1 MKFITYQ
8 QYVEYLKN
16 NTTMK
21 LKEKEATYKISRT
34 GKNDIFNERKIQEV
48 DKRHDK
54 MFRNILSRKKEMVN
68 FLNQF
73 LNLRDKIE
81 EKQIIQC
88 HTDFITK
95 QYKDKHSDIIYKLKD
110 KPIYFLVE
118 HQSTIDPEMPLRIW
132 EYVGEIMRKESIIQ
146 ETYLRK
152 DKVYPVVV
160 PIVIYTGFQKWN
172 AKRNFADRQYQ
183 STNYKEYQI
192 NLEYNLIAVQDY
204 TYEDLLEKQTLFAS
218 IMIMEK
224 CKKTEEL
231 IIQIDKIIEMIKEPK
246 DREALAEIIVNVIT
260 FRIGKEKAN
269 EMLKKIN
276 ESEET
281 GMSPLTK
288 MLLDLEYKNWK
299 RGVREGEAKGEAK
312 GEGKRNYESSKKYV
326 TIWRI
331 RRKNYEIYRY

>member
-1 MKFITYQ
+1 
-8 QYVEYLKN
+8 
-16 NTTMK
+16 MK
-21 LKEKEATYKISRT
+21 LKEKETTYKISRT
-34 GKNDIFNERKIQEV
+34 GKNNIYNEKKIQEV

-54 MFRNILSRKKEMVN
+54 MLRNILSRKKEMVN

-73 LNLRDKIE
+73 LNLREKIE
-81 EKQIIQC
+81 EKQ
-88 HTDFITK
+88 
-95 QYKDKHSDIIYKLKD
+95 S
-110 KPIYFLVE
+110 
-118 HQSTIDPEMPLRIW
+118 
-132 EYVGEIMRKESIIQ
+132 
-146 ETYLRK
+146 
-152 DKVYPVVV
+152 
-160 PIVIYTGFQKWN
+160 
-172 AKRNFADRQYQ
+172 
-183 STNYKEYQI
+183 
-192 NLEYNLIAVQDY
+192 
-204 TYEDLLEKQTLFAS
+204 LFAS

-231 IIQIDKIIEMIKEPK
+231 IIQINKIIEMIKEPK

-299 RGVREGEAKGEAK
+299 KGVREGEAKGEVK
-312 GEGKRNYESSKKYV
+312 GEGKRHYESSKKYV

>member
-1 MKFITYQ
+1 
-8 QYVEYLKN
+8 
-16 NTTMK
+16 MK
-21 LKEKEATYKISRT
+21 LKEKEATYKISRREK
-34 GKNDIFNERKIQEV
+34 KNIYNEKRIQEV

-54 MFRNILSRKKEMVN
+54 MFRNILSRKKEMAN

-73 LNLRDKIE
+73 LNLREKIE

-88 HTDFITK
+88 HTDFVTK
-95 QYKDKHSDIIYKLKD
+95 QYKNKHSDIIYKLKD

-132 EYVGEIMRKESIIQ
+132 EYVGEIMQKESIIQ

-183 STNYKEYQI
+183 STNYKEYEI

-204 TYEDLLEKQTLFAS
+204 TYEELQKKQTLFAS

-224 CKKTEEL
+224 CNDTEEL
-231 IIQIDKIIEMIKEPK
+231 IIQIDRIIEMIKEPK
-246 DREALAEIIVNVIT
+246 DRETLAEIIINVIA
-260 FRIGKEKAN
+260 FRVGAEKAN
-269 EMLKKIN
+269 EMLEKIN
-276 ESEET
+276 RREET

-299 RGVREGEAKGEAK
+299 KGVRE

>member
-8 QYVEYLKN
+8 QYIEYLKN
-16 NTTMK
+16 NNTMK
-21 LKEKEATYKISRT
+21 LKEKEATYKISRREK
-34 GKNDIFNERKIQEV
+34 KNIYNEKRIQEV

-54 MFRNILSRKKEMVN
+54 MFRNILSRKKEMAN

-73 LNLRDKIE
+73 LNLREKIE

-88 HTDFITK
+88 HTDFVTK
-95 QYKDKHSDIIYKLKD
+95 QYKNKHSDIIYKLKD

-132 EYVGEIMRKESIIQ
+132 EYVGEIMQKESIIQ

-183 STNYKEYQI
+183 STNYKEYEI

-204 TYEDLLEKQTLFAS
+204 TYEELQKKQTLFAS

-224 CKKTEEL
+224 CNDTEEL
-231 IIQIDKIIEMIKEPK
+231 IIQIDRIIEMIKEPK
-246 DREALAEIIVNVIT
+246 DRETLAEIIINVIA
-260 FRIGKEKAN
+260 FRVGAEKAN
-269 EMLKKIN
+269 EMLEKIN
-276 ESEET
+276 RREET

-299 RGVREGEAKGEAK
+299 KGVREE
-312 GEGKRNYESSKKYV
+312 EGKRNYESSKKYV

>member
-1 MKFITYQ
+1 MKVITYQ

-21 LKEKEATYKISRT
+21 LKEKETTYKISRT
-34 GKNDIFNERKIQEV
+34 GKNNIYNEKKIQEV

-54 MFRNILSRKKEMVN
+54 MLRNILSRKKEMVN

-73 LNLRDKIE
+73 LNLREKIE
-81 EKQIIQC
+81 EKQ
-88 HTDFITK
+88 
-95 QYKDKHSDIIYKLKD
+95 S
-110 KPIYFLVE
+110 
-118 HQSTIDPEMPLRIW
+118 
-132 EYVGEIMRKESIIQ
+132 
-146 ETYLRK
+146 
-152 DKVYPVVV
+152 
-160 PIVIYTGFQKWN
+160 
-172 AKRNFADRQYQ
+172 
-183 STNYKEYQI
+183 
-192 NLEYNLIAVQDY
+192 
-204 TYEDLLEKQTLFAS
+204 LFAS

-231 IIQIDKIIEMIKEPK
+231 IIQINKIIEMIKEPK

-299 RGVREGEAKGEAK
+299 KGVREGEAKGEVK
-312 GEGKRNYESSKKYV
+312 GEGKRHYESSKKYV

>member
-1 MKFITYQ
+1 
-8 QYVEYLKN
+8 
-16 NTTMK
+16 MK
-21 LKEKEATYKISRT
+21 LKEKEATYKISRREK
-34 GKNDIFNERKIQEV
+34 KNIYNEKRIQEV

-54 MFRNILSRKKEMVN
+54 MFRNILSRKKEMAN

-73 LNLRDKIE
+73 LNLREKIE

-88 HTDFITK
+88 HTDFVTK
-95 QYKDKHSDIIYKLKD
+95 QYKNKHSDIIYKLKD

-132 EYVGEIMRKESIIQ
+132 EYVGEIMQKESIIQ

-183 STNYKEYQI
+183 STNYKEYEI

-204 TYEDLLEKQTLFAS
+204 TYEELQKKQTLFAS

-224 CKKTEEL
+224 CNDTEEL
-231 IIQIDKIIEMIKEPK
+231 IIQIDRIIEMIKEPK
-246 DREALAEIIVNVIT
+246 DRETLAEIIINVIA
-260 FRIGKEKAN
+260 FRVGAEKAN
-269 EMLKKIN
+269 EMLEKIN
-276 ESEET
+276 RREET

-299 RGVREGEAKGEAK
+299 KGVREE
-312 GEGKRNYESSKKYV
+312 EGKRNYESSKKYV